1 MRKCKKCGCYL
12 PDLFTQCL
20 ACGYENNSDF
30 LNEPKS
36 MVVTVLSSKYKEYIG
51 YYSDLLCHNL
61 NLCEDSL
68 FFAIDTRK
76 GYIYKSGQWREVQN
90 E

>member
-1 MRKCKKCGCYL
+1 
-12 PDLFTQCL
+12 
-20 ACGYENNSDF
+20 
-30 LNEPKS
+30 